1 MELVYNFYHGNSFG
15 RSFVL
20 VLFCCVFLLLLF
32 LLVCCFLFVGLFSG
46 VFFFETN
53 WTPSERKHCLECRPV
68 FHVSRAHVGHPKYKS
83 WYTARGI
90 FL

>member
-46 VFFFETN
+46 VFFLRLTGPQVKEN
-53 WTPSERKHCLECRPV
+53 
-68 FHVSRAHVGHPKYKS
+68 
-83 WYTARGI
+83 TALNADLYFMYPG
-90 FL
+90 LM